1 MSVILPVTE
10 YMSAQPGILDWGG
23 SLIPALGGPEQRVNR
38 LGTRSTLTVTV
49 EPDPD
54 DEAAGRILL
63 QRLRQGK
70 NEGVMMPWPQ
80 SGVPVGM
87 PGAPLVD
94 GAVAGGTT
102 IPVKGLTAQYA
113 VRIGMPFSII
123 IGGRRYLHFVDD
135 QVIASAGGNVS
146 LVVSPMLRKPLA
158 GDEVIELEKPM
169 IEGALEFEQ
178 WNIAAAGNEP
188 FSFTIR
194 EMA

>member
-10 YMSAQPGILDWGG
+10 YLSAQPGILDWGG

-49 EPDPD
+49 DPDPD
-54 DEAAGRILL
+54 NEAASRLLL
-63 QRLRQGK
+63 QRLRQAK
-70 NEGVMMPWPQ
+70 TEGAMMLWPQ
-80 SGVPVGM
+80 SGLPVGQ
-87 PGAPLVD
+87 PGTTLVD

-102 IPVKGLTAQYA
+102 IPVKGLTPQYA
-113 VRIGMPFSII
+113 VRVGQPLSII
-123 IGGRRYLHFVDD
+123 IGGRRYLHFNDD
-135 QVIASAGGNVS
+135 QVIADGSGNAD

-158 GDEVIELEKPM
+158 GNEVVELAMPY

-188 FSFTIR
+188 FTFTIR